1 MESGCML
8 HDDGGEVTEGVDDSA
23 AFSRRGLL
31 IETVAASIA
40 DVLNA
45 SSVTA
50 VLPAVLAEVAK
61 VVRIDRLV
69 MVEVTTDGA
78 GAHTSSL
85 FYIWS
90 APDTAVP
97 EQIAEQI
104 KSCSG
109 TPALADWLAPLAQ
122 GKPVV
127 TVRRTANPVVRQ
139 YLTRL
144 GVVTSLMVP
153 IIVEGRHWGQIDLED
168 CTSGHDW
175 APDDIKIMT
184 MVAEVIGAAIT
195 RDRFLAQAQQRE
207 RLLKAVNQSA
217 AEIIS
222 SENLQDSVAT
232 SLRIV
237 AGALG
242 VDRVVVLESV
252 RTASGIEQH
261 LLRNFWHARDVPLL
275 LPQIV
280 ASNLIAPDPD
290 VVAWLAPLREGVAV
304 TAKRSTAL
312 GGIRGV
318 FDLFGINSVLL
329 VPIMVD
335 ARYWGHITIDVCHT
349 ERDWNGAEVDALR
362 TLADTI
368 GTAITRE
375 RHLAEIAKANT
386 IIQSSPTILYRLRG
400 EPSLPMTYISQNIA
414 LLGYGPNELL
424 AEPTLYREIIHPE
437 DRAAVQNAMLQ
448 LLQKAA
454 QPNAI
459 EFRMLS
465 RNGDVRWVE
474 NRYTPVRERDG
485 TLVEI
490 EGILTDITERKQSEE
505 RIALLARTD
514 ALTGVANRLIFN
526 DRLRQA
532 FAAAQRGA
540 SAFAVLYLDL
550 DRFKEVND
558 TLGHHAGDR
567 LLQHVARRLTG
578 GTREI
583 DVVARLGGDEFAII
597 QAEVTDSA
605 AAGTLAEKLIEI
617 VSAPYVIDGN
627 ELRIGASIGIA
638 LWDRDA
644 PGPDA
649 LLAESDQALYRAK
662 QAGRGQY
669 RFHSEEIDHE
679 TREHLMLAED
689 LRAAL
694 ARGELEIHYQP
705 QVELVS
711 GKIVGMEALLRW
723 NHPGRGLLLPE
734 DFLPIAE
741 KFGIMQQLGR
751 WALDGACRQM
761 ALWRQQQ
768 MSVPV
773 IVINVALAQIK
784 MGAEFVHDV
793 MESLQRWSLKP
804 SDLELDVTEQVL
816 ARTTLSQSDV
826 LIELRRLGVGIAID
840 EFGAKYSSLDYLR
853 TYNVS
858 RLKIA
863 RGMVAAADGH
873 PGGSSMIRA
882 ILSLAGELGLDVV
895 AEGIENETQRNLL
908 AAASTRLQGQGFY
921 YSHAVTARQSTQ
933 MLRLGAVHPGKQTD
947 SDTDN
952 DT

>member
-1 MESGCML
+1 ML
-8 HDDGGEVTEGVDDSA
+8 HNDGGEVTRRVDDSA
-23 AFSRRGLL
+23 AWSRRGLL

-45 SSVTA
+45 TSATE
-50 VLPAVLAEVAK
+50 VLPAVLTRVAR

-69 MVEVTTDGA
+69 MVEVTSDSA

-85 FYIWS
+85 FYIWNG
-90 APDTAVP
+90 PDTEVS
-97 EQIAEQI
+97 EHIAQQI
-104 KSCSG
+104 KSSSE
-109 TPALADWLAPLAQ
+109 TPALSDWLAPLRQ

-127 TVRRTANPVVRQ
+127 TVRRTASPPVQQ

-144 GVVTSLMVP
+144 AVVTSLMVP
-153 IIVEGRHWGQIDLED
+153 IMVEGRHWGQIGLED
-168 CTSGHDW
+168 CSSEHDW

-184 MVAEVIGAAIT
+184 MLAEVIGAAIT
-195 RDRFLAQAQQRE
+195 RDRFLAQVQQRE
-207 RLLKAVNQSA
+207 GLLKAVNQSA
-217 AEIIS
+217 AEIVTS
-222 SENLQDSVAT
+222 RDLHDAVAT

-237 AGALG
+237 ACALG
-242 VDRVVVLESV
+242 VDRVLVLEVV
-252 RTASGIEQH
+252 RTSSGLEQH

-275 LPQIV
+275 LQQIV
-280 ASNLIAPDPD
+280 TNTVMRPDPD

-304 TAKRSTAL
+304 KANRSSAQ
-312 GGIRGV
+312 GGVKGV
-318 FDLFGINSVLL
+318 FKLFGTYSVLL

-335 ARYWGHITIDVCHT
+335 ARYWGHITIDVCRH
-349 ERDWNGAEVDALR
+349 ERDWNNAEVDALR

-400 EPSLPMTYISQNIA
+400 EASLPMSYISQNIS
-414 LLGYGPNELL
+414 LLGHNPSELL
-424 AEPTLYREIIHPE
+424 AQPTLYREIIHPE
-437 DRAAVQNAMLQ
+437 DRSAVQSAMLQ
-448 LLQKAA
+448 LLQKDA
-454 QPNAI
+454 QPAAI

-465 RNGDVRWVE
+465 KSGDVRWVE
-474 NRYTPVRERDG
+474 NRYTPVREQDG

-514 ALTGVANRLIFN
+514 ALTGVANRLIFS

-532 FAAAQRGA
+532 FASAQRGA
-540 SAFAVLYLDL
+540 NAFAVLYLDL

-567 LLQHVARRLTG
+567 LLQQVARRLTG
-578 GTREI
+578 ATREI
-583 DVVARLGGDEFAII
+583 DVVARLGGDEFAVI

-617 VSAPYVIDGN
+617 VSASYVIDGN
-627 ELRIGASIGIA
+627 ELRIGVSIGIA
-638 LWDRDA
+638 LWDREA
-644 PGPDA
+644 AGPDM
-649 LLAESDQALYRAK
+649 LLAEADQALYRAK
-662 QAGRGQY
+662 HAGRGQY

-679 TREHLMLAED
+679 TREHLALAED

-694 ARGELEIHYQP
+694 ARGELELRYQP

-711 GKIVGMEALLRW
+711 GRIVGMEALLRW
-723 NHPGRGLLLPE
+723 NHTTRGLLLPE

-751 WALDGACRQM
+751 WTLDGACQQM
-761 ALWRQQQ
+761 SLWRQQQ

-773 IVINVALAQIK
+773 LAINVALAQIK
-784 MGAEFVHDV
+784 MGAEFVRDV
-793 MESLQRWSLKP
+793 MESLERWGLKP
-804 SDLELDVTEQVL
+804 SDIELDVTEHVL
-816 ARTTLSQSDV
+816 ARSTLSQSDV

-840 EFGAKYSSLDYLR
+840 DFGAKYSSLDYLR
-853 TYNVS
+853 TYHVS

-863 RGMVAAADGH
+863 RGMVAAADGQ
-873 PGGSSMIRA
+873 PGGSAMIRA
-882 ILSLAGELGLDVV
+882 ILSLAAELGLDVV
-895 AEGIENETQRNLL
+895 AEGIETEMQRNLL
-908 AAASTRLQGQGFY
+908 VAASARAQGQGFY
-921 YSHAVTARQSTQ
+921 YSHAVTASESMR
-933 MLRLGAVHPGKQTD
+933 MLRAGVVYPEKQAH
-947 SDTDN
+947 SDQDQQA
-952 DT
+952 

>member
-1 MESGCML
+1 M
-8 HDDGGEVTEGVDDSA
+8 
-23 AFSRRGLL
+23 
-31 IETVAASIA
+31 
-40 DVLNA
+40 
-45 SSVTA
+45 
-50 VLPAVLAEVAK
+50 
-61 VVRIDRLV
+61 
-69 MVEVTTDGA
+69 
-78 GAHTSSL
+78 
-85 FYIWS
+85 
-90 APDTAVP
+90 P
-97 EQIAEQI
+97 EA
-104 KSCSG
+104 
-109 TPALADWLAPLAQ
+109 
-122 GKPVV
+122 
-127 TVRRTANPVVRQ
+127 
-139 YLTRL
+139 
-144 GVVTSLMVP
+144 
-153 IIVEGRHWGQIDLED
+153 
-168 CTSGHDW
+168 
-175 APDDIKIMT
+175 
-184 MVAEVIGAAIT
+184 
-195 RDRFLAQAQQRE
+195 
-207 RLLKAVNQSA
+207 
-217 AEIIS
+217 
-222 SENLQDSVAT
+222 
-232 SLRIV
+232 
-237 AGALG
+237 
-242 VDRVVVLESV
+242 V

-275 LPQIV
+275 LHQIV
-280 ASNLIAPDPD
+280 ANNLIAPDPD
-290 VVAWLAPLREGVAV
+290 VVAWLAPLREGVAA

-318 FDLFGINSVLL
+318 FDLFGIHSALL

-349 ERDWNGAEVDALR
+349 ERDWNSAEVDALR

-368 GTAITRE
+368 GTAIMRE

-400 EPSLPMTYISQNIA
+400 EPSLPMTYISQNIG
-414 LLGYGPNELL
+414 LLGYGQNELL

-459 EFRMLS
+459 EFRILS
-465 RNGDVRWVE
+465 RSGDVRWVE

-485 TLVEI
+485 TLIEI
-490 EGILTDITERKQSEE
+490 EGILIDITERKQSEE
-505 RIALLARTD
+505 RIAMLARTD
-514 ALTGVANRLIFN
+514 VLTGVANRLIFN

-578 GTREI
+578 ATREI

-597 QAEVTDSA
+597 QSEVTDSA

-638 LWDRDA
+638 LWDREA
-644 PGPDA
+644 RGPDA
-649 LLAESDQALYRAK
+649 LLAEADQALYRAK

-679 TREHLMLAED
+679 TREHLTLAED

-694 ARGELEIHYQP
+694 ARGELEIRYQP

-793 MESLQRWSLKP
+793 MESLRRWGLQP

-853 TYNVS
+853 TYHVS

-863 RGMVAAADGH
+863 RGMVAAADGQ

-895 AEGIENETQRNLL
+895 AEGIETETQRNLL
-908 AAASTRLQGQGFY
+908 AAAGARVQGQGFY
-921 YSHAVTARQSTQ
+921 YSHAVTAVQSAQ
-933 MLRLGAVHPGKQTD
+933 MLRTGAVRPEKQTD
-947 SDTDN
+947 SDADN
-952 DT
+952 NT